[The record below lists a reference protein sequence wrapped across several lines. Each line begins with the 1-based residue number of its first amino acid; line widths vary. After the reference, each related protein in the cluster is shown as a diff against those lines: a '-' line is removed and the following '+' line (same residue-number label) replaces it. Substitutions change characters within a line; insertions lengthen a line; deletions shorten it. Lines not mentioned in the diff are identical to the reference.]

1 MKLSK
6 NKVYLVEKTKLNTN
20 DCGKDLK
27 SVIFPNL
34 QELVIQSL
42 EHIQKV
48 HRKVKIM
55 A

>member
-6 NKVYLVEKTKLNTN
+6 NTVYLVEKTKLNTN
-20 DCGKDLK
+20 DCGRDLK
-27 SVIFPNL
+27 SVILPSF

-42 EHIQKV
+42 EHIEKV
-48 HRKVKIM
+48 HRKPKIM